1 MSVCAQMSPAETHI
15 RSRNIKNRLP
25 ILADCLGRSPERSL
39 ASVART
45 MMRPAPLLLLLAGV
59 LFFFALGSHQL
70 QGSTEARV
78 AGIAMAMHLDNDW
91 VIPRL
96 FGEPFLEKPPLS
108 LWLDAGAIRLFGA
121 TTWAVR
127 LASAFAGLISVML
140 FYAMLR
146 TFGRPKTMAFCASLI
161 LATMASYW
169 GNVRG
174 VGEDSLLSL
183 GVTTALLAFYQAVRP
198 ESERQGSNAWAWA
211 LFTAGMAIATL
222 SKGVLGLAMPGIVIF
237 VYLACTSVMDKRV
250 RLGDWL
256 KPAVFTLLALAPLL
270 IWLGFL
276 FERGGLQAV
285 AEVLWTNSVG
295 RFSGSFVEAGHY
307 EPFYYYL
314 LKLPE
319 AFLPWN
325 ILVYLGLW
333 HFRKSLVRNRY
344 RLFFS
349 VWLVAQFTLLT
360 LASSKRVVYLM
371 AMTPAAA
378 VLAAEYAGVLLAWFK
393 AHKPALYRYHR
404 GAIVG
409 AFTLAIL
416 SYMTAAFWFAP
427 KADKRESFVPV
438 ISQAKTFQTEGR
450 DVVMYRP
457 NERIAGASVFYLQ
470 AHLPML
476 QNEAELRSFL
486 SAKPGNV
493 ALLDNTEQ
501 LSEKVSVIKQ
511 MAIGRQPYYFVEQ

>member
-1 MSVCAQMSPAETHI
+1 MT
-15 RSRNIKNRLP
+15 
-25 ILADCLGRSPERSL
+25 
-39 ASVART
+39 
-45 MMRPAPLLLLLAGV
+45 RPAPLLLLLAAL
-59 LFFFALGSHQL
+59 LFFFALGNHEL

-78 AGIAMAMHLDNDW
+78 SGIAMAMHLDNDW
-91 VIPRL
+91 VVPRL
-96 FGEPFLEKPPLS
+96 FREPFLEKPPLS

-121 TTWAVR
+121 STGAVR
-127 LASAFAGLISVML
+127 LASAFAGLFSVML
-140 FYAMLR
+140 LYGMLR
-146 TFGRPKTMAFCASLI
+146 RFGRPQTLAFSAALI

-183 GVTTALLAFYQAVRP
+183 GVTAALLGFYQAVRP
-198 ESERQGSNAWAWA
+198 EREGSSVWAWA
-211 LFTAGMAIATL
+211 LFTAGMVIATL

-237 VYLACTSVMDKRV
+237 VYLLSTSLMDKRL

-256 KPAVFTLLALAPLL
+256 KPALFTLLALVPLL

-276 FERGGLQAV
+276 FQRGGMQAV
-285 AEVLWTNSVG
+285 GEVLWTNSVG

-314 LKLPE
+314 AKLPE

-360 LASSKRVVYLM
+360 LASSKRTVYLM
-371 AMTPAAA
+371 ALTPAAA
-378 VLAAEYAGVLLAWFK
+378 VLAAEYARVLLEWAK
-393 AHKPALYRYHR
+393 DHKPGLYRYHR
-404 GAIVG
+404 QIIGG
-409 AFTLAIL
+409 AFTLAIACYL
-416 SYMTAAFWFAP
+416 SAAFWFAP
-427 KADKRESFVPV
+427 KADVRHSFVPV
-438 ISQAKTFQTEGR
+438 MSQIQILQDEGR
-450 DVVMYRP
+450 TVAMYQP
-457 NERIAGASVFYLQ
+457 NERIDGASVFYLQ
-470 AHLPML
+470 AYLPIL
-476 QNEAELRSFL
+476 NTEAELRAFL

-493 ALLDNTEQ
+493 ALTDHTDRLKAPVT
-501 LSEKVSVIKQ
+501 VIKQ
-511 MAIGRQPYYFVEQ
+511 MAVNRQPYYFVEQ

>member
-1 MSVCAQMSPAETHI
+1 MT
-15 RSRNIKNRLP
+15 
-25 ILADCLGRSPERSL
+25 
-39 ASVART
+39 
-45 MMRPAPLLLLLAGV
+45 RPAPLLLLLAAL
-59 LFFFALGSHQL
+59 LFFFALGNHEL

-78 AGIAMAMHLDNDW
+78 SGIAMAMHLDNDW
-91 VIPRL
+91 VVPRL
-96 FGEPFLEKPPLS
+96 FREPFLEKPPLS

-121 TTWAVR
+121 STGAVR
-127 LASAFAGLISVML
+127 LASAFAGLFSVML
-140 FYAMLR
+140 LYGMLR
-146 TFGRPKTMAFCASLI
+146 RFGRPQTLAFSAALI

-183 GVTTALLAFYQAVRP
+183 GVTAALLGFYQAVRP
-198 ESERQGSNAWAWA
+198 EREGSSIWAWA
-211 LFTAGMAIATL
+211 LFTAGMVIATL

-237 VYLACTSVMDKRV
+237 VYLLSTSLMDKRL

-256 KPAVFTLLALAPLL
+256 KPALFTLLALVPLL

-276 FERGGLQAV
+276 FQRGGMQAV
-285 AEVLWTNSVG
+285 GEVLWTNSVG

-314 LKLPE
+314 AKLPE

-360 LASSKRVVYLM
+360 LASSKRTVYLM
-371 AMTPAAA
+371 ALTPAAA
-378 VLAAEYAGVLLAWFK
+378 VLAAEYARVLLEWAK
-393 AHKPALYRYHR
+393 DHKPGLYRYHR
-404 GAIVG
+404 QIIGGV
-409 AFTLAIL
+409 FSLAIACYL
-416 SYMTAAFWFAP
+416 SAAFWFAP
-427 KADKRESFVPV
+427 KADVRHSFVPV
-438 ISQAKTFQTEGR
+438 ISQIQTLQDEGR
-450 DVVMYRP
+450 TVAMYQP
-457 NERIAGASVFYLQ
+457 NERIDGASVFYLQ
-470 AHLPML
+470 AYLPIL
-476 QNEAELRSFL
+476 NTEAELRAFL

-493 ALLDNTEQ
+493 ALTDHTDRLKAPVT
-501 LSEKVSVIKQ
+501 VIKQ
-511 MAIGRQPYYFVEQ
+511 MAVNRQPYYFVEQ

>member
-1 MSVCAQMSPAETHI
+1 MT
-15 RSRNIKNRLP
+15 
-25 ILADCLGRSPERSL
+25 
-39 ASVART
+39 
-45 MMRPAPLLLLLAGV
+45 RPAPLLLLLAAL
-59 LFFFALGSHQL
+59 LFFFALGNHEL

-78 AGIAMAMHLDNDW
+78 SGIAMAMHLDNDW
-91 VIPRL
+91 VVPRL
-96 FGEPFLEKPPLS
+96 FREPFLEKPPLS

-121 TTWAVR
+121 STGAVR
-127 LASAFAGLISVML
+127 LASAFAGLFSVML
-140 FYAMLR
+140 LYGMLR
-146 TFGRPKTMAFCASLI
+146 RFGRPQTLAFSAALI

-183 GVTTALLAFYQAVRP
+183 GVTAALLGFYQAVRP
-198 ESERQGSNAWAWA
+198 EREGSSIWAWA
-211 LFTAGMAIATL
+211 LFTAGMVIATL

-237 VYLACTSVMDKRV
+237 VYLFSTSLMDKRL

-256 KPAVFTLLALAPLL
+256 KPALFTLLALVPLL

-276 FERGGLQAV
+276 FQRGGMQAV
-285 AEVLWTNSVG
+285 GEVLWTNSVG

-314 LKLPE
+314 AKLPE

-360 LASSKRVVYLM
+360 LASSKRTVYLM
-371 AMTPAAA
+371 AVTPAAA
-378 VLAAEYAGVLLAWFK
+378 VLAAEYARVLLEWAK
-393 AHKPALYRYHR
+393 DHKPRLYRYHR
-404 GAIVG
+404 QIIGG
-409 AFTLAIL
+409 GFSLAIACYL
-416 SYMTAAFWFAP
+416 SAAFWFAP
-427 KADKRESFVPV
+427 KADVRHSFVPV
-438 ISQAKTFQTEGR
+438 ISQIQTLQDEGR
-450 DVVMYRP
+450 TVAMYQP
-457 NERIAGASVFYLQ
+457 NERIDGASVFYLQ
-470 AHLPML
+470 AYLPIL
-476 QNEAELRSFL
+476 NTEAELRAFL

-493 ALLDNTEQ
+493 ALTDHTDRLKEPVT
-501 LSEKVSVIKQ
+501 VIKQ
-511 MAIGRQPYYFVEQ
+511 MAINRQPYYFVEQ